1 MSPKLAALVGC
12 AAVAAACSG
21 TPTGPSSAVSAART
35 ARLSRTRFV
44 AFGDSITSGEVTA
57 PIGAGG
63 YIGKL
68 VVIPSVSYPS
78 VLQAQ
83 LQASYPSQAPTIS
96 VNNQGKGG
104 ENIVDG
110 VLRFDE
116 AIAGTNATVALIQ
129 EGVNSIGYPGIEM
142 ATALTDE
149 MVRQAKSRNMRV
161 FVGSMLPSP
170 LGRQRSQNATSL
182 EAYNA
187 LLRSMCTQEGVSY
200 VDLYNGMLPQVETLI
215 GVDGLH
221 PNEAGYRKIADIFF
235 AAIRSELE
243 EK

>member
-1 MSPKLAALVGC
+1 MSRKLAVLAGC
-12 AAVAAACSG
+12 AAVAVACGG
-21 TPTGPSSAVSAART
+21 TPTGPSSAVNAART

-68 VVIPSVSYPS
+68 VVIPSIAYPS
-78 VLQAQ
+78 VLQTQ
-83 LQASYPSQAPTIS
+83 LQASYPSQASSIN
-96 VNNQGKGG
+96 VINQGKGG

-110 VLRFDE
+110 VLRFE
-116 AIAGTNATVALIQ
+116 EVAAASGATVALIQ
-129 EGVNSIGYPGIEM
+129 EGVNSIGYPGITM
-142 ATALTDE
+142 AAELTDD
-149 MVRQAKSRNMRV
+149 MVRQAKSRDMIV

-170 LGRQRSQNATSL
+170 AGRQKSQNPDAL

-187 LLRSMCTQEGVSY
+187 LLRAMCAQEHVSY
-200 VDLYNGMLPQVETLI
+200 VDLYNGMMPQAETLI

-221 PNEAGYRKIADIFF
+221 PTEAGYRRIAELFF
-235 AAIRSELE
+235 ASIKNALE

>member
-1 MSPKLAALVGC
+1 MSRKLAVLVGC
-12 AAVAAACSG
+12 VAVAAACSG
-21 TPTGPSSAVSAART
+21 TPTGPSGART

-44 AFGDSITSGEVTA
+44 AFGDSITSGEITA
-57 PIGAGG
+57 PVGAGG

-68 VVIPSVSYPS
+68 IVIPSVSYPS
-78 VLQAQ
+78 VLQTQ
-83 LQASYPSQAPTIS
+83 LQASYPSQAASIN

-116 AIAGTNATVALIQ
+116 VLAAGDASVALIQ

-142 ATALTDE
+142 ATSLTAD
-149 MVRQAKSRNMRV
+149 MVHQAKNRGLKV

-170 LGRQRSQNATSL
+170 AGRQKSQNATAL

-187 LLRSMCTQEGVSY
+187 LLRAMCAQEGASY
-200 VDLYNGMLPQVETLI
+200 VDLYAGMLPQVEALI

-221 PNEAGYRKIADIFF
+221 PNEAGYRRIAELFF
-235 AAIRSELE
+235 TAIKSELE
-243 EK
+243 ER

>member
-1 MSPKLAALVGC
+1 MSRTLAVVVGC

-21 TPTGPSSAVSAART
+21 TPTGPSSAVSAARI

-44 AFGDSITSGEVTA
+44 AFGDSITSGEVTT
-57 PIGAGG
+57 PIGADGF
-63 YIGKL
+63 IGKL

-78 VLQAQ
+78 VLQTQ
-83 LQASYPSQAPTIS
+83 LQFAYPSQASMIN

-116 AIAGTNATVALIQ
+116 VIGAAGAGVALIQ

-142 ATALTDE
+142 ATALTDD
-149 MVRQAKSRNMRV
+149 MVRQAKSRGMKV

-170 LGRQRSQNATSL
+170 AGRAKSQNLASL
-182 EAYNA
+182 DAYNA
-187 LLRSMCTQEGVSY
+187 LLRAMCAQEGISF
-200 VDLYNGMLPQVETLI
+200 VDLYNGMLPEAETLI

-221 PNEAGYRKIADIFF
+221 PNESGYRRIAELFF
-235 AAIRSELE
+235 AAIKSELQE
-243 EK
+243 P